1 MYSHKREWLK
11 LTGKTPSG
19 CQRLQNYVYFCT
31 MRKIAAF
38 TGTRADWGLL
48 SPICRALADRTD
60 TDVTVVATNM
70 HLSPRFGHTI
80 DEIRADGFSPVELP
94 MDADADT
101 DAARVEAMGA
111 CMAETGR
118 LLERLRPDVA
128 LILGDRFEMLAIA
141 SACLMMR
148 VPVAHI
154 AGGEISEGAIDDS
167 IRHAITKMS
176 ALHLTATDV
185 YRRRVMAMGEDPRM
199 VVNTGAI
206 GVWNLLH
213 DTALA
218 TPGEVRE
225 FTGMD
230 IDRRTVIVTYHPA
243 TLDDA
248 DIDARVDALTGALD
262 DVEGLRA
269 VITYPNNDARGRRV
283 IERLK
288 TYAAMRLGKVALV
301 ASLGRRRYLTAIRMA
316 GAVVGNSSSGI
327 VEVPSAG
334 TPTVD
339 IGIRQCGRISAP
351 SVIHCGD
358 SRDEISAAIRTALGD
373 DMQRLAAEA
382 HNPYARPDTLKLIVE
397 AVVGTPLELLRRK
410 TFHDITPLQ

>member
-1 MYSHKREWLK
+1 MVFS
-11 LTGKTPSG
+11 
-19 CQRLQNYVYFCT
+19 
-31 MRKIAAF
+31 
-38 TGTRADWGLL
+38 GTRADWGLL
-48 SPICRALADRTD
+48 SPVCRALAARSDIAL
-60 TDVTVVATNM
+60 TVVATNM
-70 HLSPRFGHTI
+70 HLSERYGHTV
-80 DEIRADGFSPVELP
+80 DEIRADGFEPVELP
-94 MDADADT
+94 MDADAEG
-101 DAARVEAMGA
+101 DAARVASMACCMEGA
-111 CMAETGR
+111 AAIIESV
-118 LLERLRPDVA
+118 RPDVA

-176 ALHLTATDV
+176 SLHLTATEP
-185 YRRRVMAMGEDPRM
+185 YRRRVIAMGEDPGM
-199 VVNTGAI
+199 VINTGAI

-213 DTALA
+213 DTDLA
-218 TPGEVRE
+218 TAAELRE
-225 FTGMD
+225 FIGMD
-230 IDRRTVIVTYHPA
+230 IDRTTVIVTYHPA

-248 DIDARVDALTGALD
+248 DIDGRVDALTGALD
-262 DVEGLRA
+262 DVDGLRA

-288 TYAAMRLGKVALV
+288 AYAAGRSDKVVLV
-301 ASLGRRRYLTAIRMA
+301 RSLGRRRYLTAIRQA

-339 IGIRQCGRISAP
+339 IGIRQQGRLAAD

-358 SRDEISAAIRTALGD
+358 TREEIASAIRIALGRE
-373 DMQRLAAEA
+373 MQLKAASA
-382 HNPYARPDTLKLIVE
+382 VNPYARHDTLQLIAE
-397 AVVGTPLELLRRK
+397 AVATTPLEKMRTK
-410 TFHDITPLQ
+410 KFHDIIPLSK